1 MNLMEFSSFSYT
13 TIPKLFH
20 KDATGGFF
28 EKCISCECDLLEE
41 EVDYLIEKALK
52 PYTGLDNYA
61 TIFEYAICWPCS
73 EVMRQTLS
81 KESRS
86 NIAQYFDK
94 YLDLEVRRRELD
106 DAEKPPVV
114 EEWLG
119 TCAINKTP
127 ASSLKELQ
135 IYGHFQGRHMVF
147 HHYPFMLGGPVMDE
161 LIHLIS
167 NKTLDDL
174 QRFTDQLTSGP
185 PEFADLLKT
194 GPRVFI

>member
-1 MNLMEFSSFSYT
+1 MEFTSFNYT
-13 TIPKLFH
+13 PIPKLFQ
-20 KDATGGFF
+20 KDATGGYFD
-28 EKCISCECDLLEE
+28 KCISCECNLLEE
-41 EVDYLIEKALK
+41 DVDYLIEKALK
-52 PYTGLDNYA
+52 PYAGLNSYA
-61 TIFEYAICWPCS
+61 TVFEYAICWPCS
-73 EVMRQTLS
+73 EAMRQTLS
-81 KESRS
+81 KESRE
-86 NIAQYFDK
+86 NIANYFDQN
-94 YLDLEVRRRELD
+94 LDLESRRQALKDPENS
-106 DAEKPPVV
+106 PQV
-114 EEWLG
+114 EDWLG
-119 TCAINKTP
+119 TCAVSKAS

-135 IYGHFQGRHMVF
+135 IYGHFQGKQMVF